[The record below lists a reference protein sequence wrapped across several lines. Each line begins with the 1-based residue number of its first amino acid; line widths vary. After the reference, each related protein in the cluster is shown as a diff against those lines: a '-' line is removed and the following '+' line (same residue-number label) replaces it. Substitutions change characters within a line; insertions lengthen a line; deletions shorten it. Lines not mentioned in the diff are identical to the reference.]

1 MTNTTEK
8 TITVYGAGLAGCE
21 AAWQAAKEGVQVRL
35 VEMKPEKY
43 TPAHHAP
50 GFAELVCSNSL
61 RSDSVSNAVGLLK
74 EELRRLG
81 SLVME
86 AADAPRVPAGS
97 ALAVDREKFSAYI
110 TGKISS
116 HPRITVEEREADS
129 VVPGEIS
136 VIATG
141 PLTSEAMAGYIAN
154 ELGCGSLHFFDAAA
168 PIVDAESIDYD
179 VAFFASRYDKGDA
192 DYINCPMTEEQ
203 YGAFW
208 EALVTAQEAPL
219 KEFDREEQKKAVKV
233 FEGCMPVEVMAKRGR
248 DTLLF
253 GPLKPVGLIDRRVG
267 KPAFAVVQLRRENIE
282 GTMYNL
288 VGFQTHL
295 TYPEQRRVFRMIPG
309 LEKAEFLRYGVMHRN
324 TYLNSPGL
332 LDETYAMVRHGE
344 IYFAGQMTGVE
355 GYIESAGSGFVAGL
369 NAARQAQGLE
379 RVVFPRTTMLG
390 AMAGYVSGGGVSD
403 FVPMNAN
410 FGIILPLPQRVKGG
424 KVAKNEALAARSLE
438 EIGAIARSLGT
449 DGGM

>member
-86 AADAPRVPAGS
+86 AADATRVPAGS

-110 TGKISS
+110 TEKISS

-203 YGAFW
+203 YRAFW

>member
-21 AAWQAAKEGVQVRL
+21 AAWQAAKAGVQVRL

-61 RSDSVSNAVGLLK
+61 RSNSVSNAVGLLK

-86 AADAPRVPAGS
+86 AADATRVPAGS

-203 YGAFW
+203 YRAFW

-332 LDETYAMVRHGE
+332 LDETYAMVRHRE

>member
-21 AAWQAAKEGVQVRL
+21 AAWQAAKAGVQVRL

-86 AADAPRVPAGS
+86 AADATRVPAGS

-110 TGKISS
+110 TGKIFS

-203 YGAFW
+203 YRAFW